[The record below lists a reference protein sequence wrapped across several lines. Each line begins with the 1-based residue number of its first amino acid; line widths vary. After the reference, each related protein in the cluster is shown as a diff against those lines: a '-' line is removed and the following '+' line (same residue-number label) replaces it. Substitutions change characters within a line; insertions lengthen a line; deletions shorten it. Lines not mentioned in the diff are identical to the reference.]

1 MVVFLDFLFFL
12 CHAENM
18 NKLGINDIVKEKMT
32 IRVEDDTDG
41 LLITID
47 GIIDMEDPGIILDPF
62 FQSVHQ
68 SSIQNNI
75 RKINVNLTGLSFL
88 NSSGIKCLAKWVL
101 SLSQVSEDKRYKIII
116 KQNPTITWQKTS
128 LITLTFAAPGLISVV

>member
-1 MVVFLDFLFFL
+1 
-12 CHAENM
+12 M

-75 RKINVNLTGLSFL
+75 R
-88 NSSGIKCLAKWVL
+88 
-101 SLSQVSEDKRYKIII
+101 
-116 KQNPTITWQKTS
+116 
-128 LITLTFAAPGLISVV
+128 

>member
-1 MVVFLDFLFFL
+1 
-12 CHAENM
+12 M
-18 NKLGINDIVKEKMT
+18 NKLGINDIVQEKMT

-75 RKINVNLTGLSFL
+75 QKINVNLTGLNFL

-101 SLSQVSEDKRYKIII
+101 GLSQVSEDKRYKIII

-128 LITLTFAAPGLISVV
+128 LITLTYAAPGLISVV